1 MTENKLLTKVNVKRT
16 ICEVHREIWDILDQK
31 ITDEEIRKECI
42 EKIEEAYL
50 MAKKMDKK
58 LRQYKFNYDDDWWEK
73 QKNEILQSKK
83 ELRQKR

>member
-1 MTENKLLTKVNVKRT
+1 MTENNLLTKVNVKRT

-31 ITDEEIRKECI
+31 ITDEEIRKECF